1 MVAKFELGICAP
13 SRPLAT
19 VKMSRKTPI
28 PPQATSTGRLASA
41 RPIPPGSG
49 RQCSRWSFG
58 FGHSAASRTKE
69 TIRTRAAAQ
78 KKSQSGIGMSERAAT
93 PWAYAGAGAV
103 EARTAPTATA
113 FAARLTD

>member
-1 MVAKFELGICAP
+1 MWW
-13 SRPLAT
+13 R
-19 VKMSRKTPI
+19 
-28 PPQATSTGRLASA
+28 SA
-41 RPIPPGSG
+41 RDLRAEQAAGHREDEQEDADPAAGDLHRPARQRAADPPGSG
-49 RQCSRWSFG
+49 RQCSRSSFG